1 MLYLALGLTI
11 SLSNLSAPL
20 SCLAQLFWWQDH
32 NAEILTENETENQ
45 VPQTVA
51 EMKELIKALKET
63 R

>member
-32 NAEILTENETENQ
+32 NAEILTDHDSENQ
-45 VPQTVA
+45 VPQTV
-51 EMKELIKALKET
+51 EQMKELIKELKANS
-63 R
+63 